1 MDAYIVWFVGAA
13 LLVAV
18 ELFAG
23 TLYLLMAA
31 TGALA
36 GGMVALAV
44 GPVWAQF
51 LTAALVAIAGFAWLR
66 KRGRASIGAAESPKL
81 SFDVGQQVEVLERRP
96 DGTMRVAYRGTQWD
110 AEIEP
115 GAGDGPYAIR
125 EIRGTRLIVGAHK
138 H

>member
-1 MDAYIVWFVGAA
+1 MDAYIVWFIGAA

-31 TGALA
+31 AGATAGGVAALA
-36 GGMVALAV
+36 GGP
-44 GPVWAQF
+44 GWAQF
-51 LTAALVAIAGFAWLR
+51 LAAALVAIAGFWWLR

-96 DGTMRVAYRGTQWD
+96 GGSARVAYRGTQWD

-115 GAGDGPYAIR
+115 DAGDGPYAIR
-125 EIRGTRLIVGAHK
+125 EVRGTRLIIGARK